1 MILNKRQADLLD
13 GMFKYLLL
21 NLLETQ
27 QEEFDKITWQFVVV
41 LRNNLW
47 DNLRSVTSISFSLKY
62 VIFYVHVQEYWICYI
77 HKYD

>member
-41 LRNNLW
+41 LRNNL
-47 DNLRSVTSISFSLKY
+47 
-62 VIFYVHVQEYWICYI
+62 
-77 HKYD
+77 